1 LQVEYVGRAL
11 WGFLHILLQIS
22 GWQKS
27 AKLIY
32 GLLGVSFS
40 HLDQF
45 LSLTMT
51 TLDTTRDPSINKHGF
66 TSNDYTVGWICA
78 LEIELAVSQA
88 MLDEVYP
95 DLLQD
100 EKDSNTYTL
109 GRIGQHNV
117 VLACLPSGTTGTDAA
132 ATAAKDLLRSF
143 PKIRFGLM
151 VGVGGGAPGHPSDDP
166 NEDLHLGDVVVSN
179 PESGHG
185 RREFD

>member
-1 LQVEYVGRAL
+1 
-11 WGFLHILLQIS
+11 
-22 GWQKS
+22 
-27 AKLIY
+27 
-32 GLLGVSFS
+32 
-40 HLDQF
+40 
-45 LSLTMT
+45 MT
-51 TLDTTRDPSINKHGF
+51 TLDTTRDPSINKHDF

-78 LEIELAVSQA
+78 LEIELAASQA

-151 VGVGGGAPGHPSDDP
+151 VGVGGGVPGHPSDDP
-166 NEDLHLGDVVVSN
+166 DEDLHLGDVVVSN

>member
-1 LQVEYVGRAL
+1 MLSLG
-11 WGFLHILLQIS
+11 
-22 GWQKS
+22 
-27 AKLIY
+27 IY
-32 GLLGVSFS
+32 GLLRVS
-40 HLDQF
+40 QF
-45 LSLTMT
+45 PSLMMT
-51 TLDTTRDPSINKHGF
+51 TLDTTRDPSINKHDF

-78 LEIELAVSQA
+78 LEIELAASQA

-151 VGVGGGAPGHPSDDP
+151 VVLEVEHQATPVTIRLKISVLETLSSATRKAAMVG
-166 NEDLHLGDVVVSN
+166 
-179 PESGHG
+179 ESST
-185 RREFD
+185 